1 MIRILIGL
9 LKKVFV
15 GIVRFILHYIV
26 PVIIMIPTTVTAL
39 LLTPEVIRW
48 DSGKMAE
55 NIAKSVIWVGL
66 IVLGLCLS
74 YKWIYTL
81 RKHKIIR

>member
-9 LKKVFV
+9 LKKGFI

-26 PVIIMIPTTVTAL
+26 PVIIMIPTTITAL

-48 DSGKMAE
+48 DSGKMVE
-55 NIAKSVIWVGL
+55 NIAKSVTWVGL

>member
-9 LKKVFV
+9 LKKGFV
-15 GIVRFILHYIV
+15 EIVRFILHYIV
-26 PVIIMIPTTVTAL
+26 PVIIMLPTTITAL

-48 DSGKMAE
+48 DSGKMVE
-55 NIAKSVIWVGL
+55 NIAKSVTWVGL

>member
-1 MIRILIGL
+1 MIRILVGL
-9 LKKVFV
+9 LKKGFI

-26 PVIIMIPTTVTAL
+26 PVIIMLPTTITAL
-39 LLTPEVIRW
+39 LLTPEVIHW

-55 NIAKSVIWVGL
+55 NIAKSVTWVGL